1 MRLMAEENEE
11 FKYIVRIA
19 ATDLDGNKPT
29 KYALLGI
36 KGIGYMVANAIVNY
50 TGIDGR
56 ERIGKLSDEEIEKIS
71 NAIATMDEWLP
82 PWLKNRRKDLFTGE
96 DKHLIGTE
104 IDLTKR
110 EDINLLKKIRSYR
123 GIRHERGLPVRG
135 QRTRSNKRSGL
146 TVGVIRKKVKGGK

>member
-1 MRLMAEENEE
+1 MTEENEE

-19 ATDLDGNKPT
+19 ATDIDGNKPT
-29 KYALLGI
+29 KYALMQI

-50 TGIDGR
+50 TGVDGR
-56 ERIGKLSDEEIEKIS
+56 ERIGKLSEEDIEKIS
-71 NAIATMDEWLP
+71 NAISNLNEWLP
-82 PWLKNRRKDLFTGE
+82 PWMRNRRKDLFTGE
-96 DKHLIGTE
+96 DKHLIGSE

-110 EDINLLKKIRSYR
+110 EDINLLKKIRAYR

-146 TVGVIRKKVKGGK
+146 TVGVIRKKLRGGK